1 MYIAEA
7 EQLFDDDDLNA
18 AYFLHN
24 EKYDSTLTLTEV
36 SS

>member
-1 MYIAEA
+1 MYIADA
-7 EQLFDDDDLNA
+7 EQLFDDDDLYA

-24 EKYDSTLTLTEV
+24 ENYRSTLTLIEV